1 MLTCTVSM
9 VETAVAIIATSLPAL
24 RQLFLGQTSRKG
36 TGYSDSAGRHYELSS
51 VNKSK
56 GLHSRNN
63 MASVVGGGTSK
74 ANDSED
80 ELVKEIGG
88 ISGGVSDEKGADG
101 HHIRVNTTYQVFEED
116 IETGRTAPR

>member
-24 RQLFLGQTSRKG
+24 RQLFLGQVSHKG
-36 TGYSDSAGRHYELSS
+36 SGYSNTAGRHYELSS

-56 GLHSRNN
+56 AMNSRNTVTN
-63 MASVVGGGTSK
+63 VVGGGK

-88 ISGGVSDEKGADG
+88 ISGGVSEEPAGDRRQ
-101 HHIRVNTTYQVFEED
+101 IRVHTTYQVSDED
-116 IETGRTAPR
+116 VEAGRRDMR